1 MKHHPLALATQR
13 CVLGV
18 LLMLA
23 STRAP
28 AADSR
33 APAADSPPAVVC
45 FGDSITKRG
54 YPDELGKRLGV
65 ATINAGVGGNTTTA
79 GLKRMQREVLDL
91 KPRVVV
97 IFFGTNDSRVDAP
110 KIHVPVDHYVA
121 NLRQMITRC
130 AAIQARVVLCTVPPI
145 NPKPYFQRHVQAA
158 FDEAGGLSKILEGYR
173 AAVRRL
179 GTELDLPV
187 VDLAQQLASEPAW
200 LSADGV
206 HPTPAGNAILAKL
219 IAEQVSPLLGSRPA
233 PHANP

>member
-1 MKHHPLALATQR
+1 
-13 CVLGV
+13 
-18 LLMLA
+18 
-23 STRAP
+23 
-28 AADSR
+28 
-33 APAADSPPAVVC
+33 
-45 FGDSITKRG
+45 
-54 YPDELGKRLGV
+54 
-65 ATINAGVGGNTTTA
+65 
-79 GLKRMQREVLDL
+79 MQRDVLDL
-91 KPRVVV
+91 TPRVVV

-110 KIHVPVDHYVA
+110 KVHVTVDHYVA

-145 NPKPYFQRHVQAA
+145 NPEPYFQRHAKAV

-219 IAEQVSPLLGSRPA
+219 IAEKVSPLLGSHPA
-233 PHANP
+233 RRANP

>member
-18 LLMLA
+18 ILMIA
-23 STRAP
+23 SG
-28 AADSR
+28 R

-54 YPDELGKRLGV
+54 YPAELGKLLGV
-65 ATINAGVGGNTTTA
+65 DVVNAGAPGNTTTA

-91 KPRVVV
+91 KPRVVI

-110 KIHVPVDHYVA
+110 KVHVTIDHYVA

-130 AAIQARVVLCTVPPI
+130 VAIQARVVLCTVPPI
-145 NPKPYFQRHVQAA
+145 NPEPDFQRHAKAV
-158 FDEAGGLSKILEGYR
+158 FDESGGLSKILEGYR
-173 AAVRRL
+173 AAVLRL

-187 VDLAQQLASEPAW
+187 VELAQRLASEPAW

-219 IAEQVSPLLGSRPA
+219 IAEKVAPLLGSRPA
-233 PHANP
+233 PHAHP

>member
-1 MKHHPLALATQR
+1 MKTRQLTLVAKRCVFGAILALGGWRAQ
-13 CVLGV
+13 
-18 LLMLA
+18 A
-23 STRAP
+23 S
-28 AADSR
+28 
-33 APAADSPPAVVC
+33 DSPAKVVC

-54 YPDELGKRLGV
+54 YPAELGKLLGV
-65 ATINAGVGGNTTTA
+65 DVVNAGVGGNTTTA
-79 GLKRMQREVLDL
+79 GLKRMQRDVLDL
-91 KPRVVV
+91 TPRVVV

-110 KIHVPVDHYVA
+110 KVHVTVDHYVA

-145 NPKPYFQRHVQAA
+145 NPEPYFQRHAKAV
-158 FDEAGGLSKILEGYR
+158 FDEAGGLSKILEDYR

-187 VDLAQQLASEPAW
+187 VDLAHQLASEPTW
-200 LSADGV
+200 LSGDGV

-219 IAEQVSPLLGSRPA
+219 IAEKVSPLLGSRPA